1 MMSKMKYFSMAVA
14 IATLSACA
22 PKAADEKVPG
32 VDLTSLDTTVVAAND
47 FYQYACGG
55 WMQKNP
61 LRPEHAR
68 FGSFDKL
75 IISNPNPE
83 AFREMNE
90 DLGIDLKDVKPN
102 TVEVFTYSPEYY
114 NKHYSI
120 TIDLRSLGR
129 SSYFALVPNSEN
141 PTTMDVVRAPKAS
154 ELGKEVENILNL
166 QPSMNETTDKLKFA
180 EWVTEQTAHGYVV
193 LATYSQET
201 GVYGGKTLPV
211 AEWETTFG
219 KVKEALNIKYYEC
232 LETIV

>member
-1 MMSKMKYFSMAVA
+1 MKTKVFVLSLCIAGVLMACNRGEEKSNPEVQDTKTSVQFVGVA
-14 IATLSACA
+14 
-22 PKAADEKVPG
+22 D
-32 VDLTSLDTTVVAAND
+32 D
-47 FYQYACGG
+47 
-55 WMQKNP
+55 
-61 LRPEHAR
+61 
-68 FGSFDKL
+68 GSFDKL

-120 TIDLRSLGR
+120 TMNLRSLGR

-166 QPSMNETTDKLKFA
+166 QTSMNETTDKLKFS

-211 AEWETTFG
+211 AEWEATFG